1 MTKPAAP
8 EEVGGNGQVLSRGF
22 SIAGRR
28 EGMTGAIVFPLR
40 LLTRIFSCFRNF
52 IFFFFFL

>member
-52 IFFFFFL
+52 IFFFFL